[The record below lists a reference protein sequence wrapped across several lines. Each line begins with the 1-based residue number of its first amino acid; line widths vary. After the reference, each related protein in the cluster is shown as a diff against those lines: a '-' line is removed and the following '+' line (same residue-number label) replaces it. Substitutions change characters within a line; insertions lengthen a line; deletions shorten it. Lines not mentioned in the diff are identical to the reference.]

1 MNGAIGAHFTP
12 SGLARDFAIDAGGGR
27 RVIDLCAGIGGLGFW
42 LDLDGRAGEMVCV
55 EVNPAYV
62 EVGRKILPQ
71 AQWICGDVFA
81 LPDLG
86 WFDLAISNPPFGRS
100 AARSARQGARYTGA
114 SFEYHVMDMAA
125 DMAGRGAFM
134 PPRSAPFRLSGAPHY
149 TVTRSDAIS
158 ERTSRPALK
167 WPPAA
172 GGYQF
177 TATITTWRHQSGAG
191 EFEEA
196 QAYREAHPP
205 KSTTARAVRS
215 STRRHTMTGDR
226 RRSLRDRQER
236 AASHEVPLFRG
247 HRPYG
252 DAALSALARRQR
264 AEREAPLCSP
274 SRSAEQPARQR

>member
-1 MNGAIGAHFTP
+1 
-12 SGLARDFAIDAGGGR
+12 
-27 RVIDLCAGIGGLGFW
+27 
-42 LDLDGRAGEMVCV
+42 MVCV

-125 DMAGRGAFM
+125 DMAGRGAFIV
-134 PPRSAPFRLSGAPHY
+134 PQSSAPFRLSGAPHY

-158 ERTSRPALK
+158 ELYEQTGIEM
-167 WPPAA
+167 AA
-172 GGYQF
+172 GCGVDTSFYRNDWHDV
-177 TATITTWRHQSGAG
+177 APLCEVVLC

-215 STRRHTMTGDR
+215 QHAAAHDDG
-226 RRSLRDRQER
+226 RQ
-236 AASHEVPLFRG
+236 
-247 HRPYG
+247 
-252 DAALSALARRQR
+252 AALFA
-264 AEREAPLCSP
+264 
-274 SRSAEQPARQR
+274 